1 MMNWKV
7 LCLLPGLTLAASVPV
22 YANPTSN
29 SQTTH
34 SATLIAQSEP
44 QNATPNASPAPTTDA
59 TPNDSGTT
67 TKPDATPSDSGTMKK
82 PHART
87 HSGAMTKNSTGA
99 LKIGSRGEAVKTV
112 QTFLKQQNLYTG
124 PINGKFGHQTQLAVM
139 KFQKS
144 KGLRADGVI
153 GPQTQAAMQ

>member
-22 YANPTSN
+22 YAYSTSN

-59 TPNDSGTT
+59 APNDSGTM
-67 TKPDATPSDSGTMKK
+67 TKPDTTPSDSGTMKK
-82 PHART
+82 PRART
-87 HSGAMTKNSTGA
+87 HRGGTTKNSTGT
-99 LKIGSRGEAVKTV
+99 LKIGSTGEAVKTL
-112 QTFLKQQNLYTG
+112 QTFLKQQNFYTG
-124 PINGKFGHQTQLAVM
+124 PISGKFGHQTQSAVI

-144 KGLRADGVI
+144 KGLKADGVV
-153 GPQTQAAMQ
+153 GPTTQKAMQ